1 MVSLVITI
9 TLIISLHM
17 VIRNIVAHYPYA
29 LKINYF
35 LFKQN
40 YTILTKSYAIF
51 KFIP

>member
-1 MVSLVITI
+1 
-9 TLIISLHM
+9 M

-51 KFIP
+51 KFIPWIFILKVEKS